1 MTRCLSWS
9 FLPSLEMTAGGVS
22 GRGYRTKGSDERVG
36 HTVCE
41 EYVEKAEMVRVVDVE
56 DVVRARLAERGPVDD
71 PAFAV
76 SAAGVSRGRGRLR
89 AWTC

>member
-9 FLPSLEMTAGGVS
+9 FLPSLEMTAGGVR
-22 GRGYRTKGSDERVG
+22 GRAIGRRGSDEGVG

-56 DVVRARLAERGPVDD
+56 DVVGAGLAERGPIDD